1 LTKYPPAPWQLGG
14 WGVATI
20 GFVDAA
26 AVQAT
31 VPRGVRVIT
40 LARGKTLG
48 GLFFLSY
55 DRGSLAYR
63 ELNVAAALVRVGT
76 RLAFWLPRLYVDSA
90 ASLAGG
96 KDIWAVPKERARFDV
111 VHDIGVTTIDVRQ
124 GKRDLCRIRCS
135 VPARSPRV
143 PFSLPM
149 PAFGVREDEFLFFTG
164 SLATNVAA
172 IRADVSLH
180 GEFGDLG
187 LDKPRFALRFENF
200 VLTVPAPKHVPRRRG
215 ALVPVPVPAASPAKA
230 KAKAKA
236 PARARARRSAKS
248 VRRPAP

>member
-1 LTKYPPAPWQLGG
+1 MAEGRRPSIRRRHGSCGG

-26 AVQAT
+26 AVAGDGARAASA
-31 VPRGVRVIT
+31 VVT

-63 ELNVAAALVRVGT
+63 ELNVAAALVRVGS

-96 KDIWAVPKERARFDV
+96 KDIWAVPKERASFDV

-164 SLATNVAA
+164 SLETNIAA

-180 GEFGDLG
+180 GRSSGISG
-187 LDKPRFALRFENF
+187 S
-200 VLTVPAPKHVPRRRG
+200 T
-215 ALVPVPVPAASPAKA
+215 SPASRYA
-230 KAKAKA
+230 S
-236 PARARARRSAKS
+236 RI
-248 VRRPAP
+248 

>member
-26 AVQAT
+26 AVRAT
-31 VPRGVRVIT
+31 VPRGVRVVT

-90 ASLAGG
+90 ASLAFVRAL
-96 KDIWAVPKERARFDV
+96 DVVERFADDLADFARFGFAHAARGDRGRTDADAARDHRLLRIERDRVLVDGDV
-111 VHDIGVTTIDVRQ
+111 ISSR
-124 GKRDLCRIRCS
+124 
-135 VPARSPRV
+135 
-143 PFSLPM
+143 
-149 PAFGVREDEFLFFTG
+149 
-164 SLATNVAA
+164 
-172 IRADVSLH
+172 
-180 GEFGDLG
+180 
-187 LDKPRFALRFENF
+187 
-200 VLTVPAPKHVPRRRG
+200 
-215 ALVPVPVPAASPAKA
+215 
-230 KAKAKA
+230 
-236 PARARARRSAKS
+236 
-248 VRRPAP
+248 